1 VSIEAGAASREA
13 APAKLNLYL
22 HVTGRRPDG
31 YHLLDSLVA
40 FADIGDV
47 VTATAAPPGILDLT
61 TTGPFA
67 AAIDGPAQD
76 NLVLRAARGV
86 VAAVGG
92 GQGARLCLDKRLPVA
107 SGLGGGSA
115 DAAATIRA
123 LEALWH
129 RRLAAADRQALAL
142 ALGADVPVCLSGQAA
157 HMAGIGEVVTPLA
170 APLPPLG
177 LVLVNA
183 GAALS
188 TPAVFAAL
196 AGRFGPADRLAP
208 VPADADGVLAA
219 LRRRRNDLQ
228 APAIALCPAIAQV
241 LDLLA
246 TTPDLRLARMSGS
259 GATCYGLYPDRAAAA
274 AAAGAIRAAR
284 PAWWVRDGALS
295 GGQGASHA

>member
-1 VSIEAGAASREA
+1 MEAAAASREA

-31 YHLLDSLVA
+31 YHLLESLVA

-47 VTATAAPPGILDLT
+47 ITAVAAPPGVLDLT

-67 AAIDGPAQD
+67 TAIDGPAQD
-76 NLVLRAARGV
+76 NLVLRAARGM

-92 GQGARLCLDKRLPVA
+92 GQGARLTLDKRLPVA

-115 DAAATIRA
+115 DAAAAIRA

-129 RRLAAADRQALAL
+129 RRVPAADRQVLAV

-170 APLPPLG
+170 TAVPTLG

-183 GAALS
+183 GVALS

-196 AGRFGPADRLAP
+196 AGRFGPADRLDP
-208 VPADADGVLAA
+208 VPADADSFVAA

-228 APAIALCPAIAQV
+228 APAMALCPAVAQV

-246 TTPDLRLARMSGS
+246 TTPEIRLARMSGS

-274 AAAGAIRAAR
+274 AAAGAISAAR
-284 PAWWVRDGALS
+284 PDWWVRDGALS
-295 GGQGASHA
+295 GGQGAPRA